1 MTPPAP
7 RWLIV
12 LPFLLFV
19 SCGATVWKQPV
30 EKIRSDLV
38 AGKRQF
44 VLSLKT
50 ADVKAADL
58 TPLGPGAAWNLS
70 QIFSQEGRWAETKI
84 LLDRS
89 FVHDP
94 SPWRQEAGKA
104 LFALYANDRDWAKAE
119 LVARKLVG
127 ENNEK
132 PWATRLLFE
141 SLYFQKKDAP
151 ARELFDRWTLGLFS
165 PAQERENRLFA
176 AVLDYRAG
184 KTEAAAE
191 ALKALVFRE
200 PASIL
205 QFRLES
211 FFEED
216 PTRYDLLGPW
226 GREAVAFQSLA
237 YRAVPAQVL
246 TWLEATKLPTEFW
259 QNRALVESLEG
270 LFKAEPRA
278 ETGLRLLEGFRKALT
293 GEAKFAAEYARGRF
307 YRTLGRWNEARAAF
321 QAARPLAVRPDDK
334 QKTAWNWLNS
344 WVQLEPN
351 GALGPFLQV
360 YSETTDAAYF
370 QDVFEDWMTALVQ
383 ERNWKLLAAAWRDL
397 GKRLPATERTAAGFV
412 LARLASGGFVDLSAL
427 GINASAKELLE
438 SVVEVDPFRYESMVA
453 RAALGLEL
461 AWPERDSE
469 PPADPERGNRMLLWN
484 SALEF
489 GLVKQVTDQ
498 IVASPYPL
506 EPEFVLKTAL
516 KLQERGQ
523 YRPSLLVIYRHLKDP
538 GAQLTRELAKVLYP
552 RAFQPLVETR
562 AAAENLDP
570 NLLWGLMREESSFDP
585 AAKSWVGAQGLT
597 QLMPATAAE
606 TAKRLKMKTYDL
618 ASPQDNITIGAY
630 YLASM
635 IRSQEQIFLALMAYN
650 AGGGRIKPWK
660 AELGRLP
667 VEIFVEA
674 APITETRNYVK
685 RILVSTVMYGVLH
698 HGKTLGEM
706 VRLVYPNFQP

>member
-1 MTPPAP
+1 VTPPLS
-7 RWLIV
+7 RWFVL

-30 EKIRSDLV
+30 EKLRKDLV
-38 AGKRQF
+38 AGKPDF
-44 VLSLKT
+44 ILSLKP
-50 ADVKAADL
+50 ADL
-58 TPLGPGAAWNLS
+58 KTTDLDPLGPGAAWNLS
-70 QIFSQEGRWAETKI
+70 QIFWQANRWSEAKI

-104 LFALYANDRDWAKAE
+104 LFELYSNDRDWARAE

-127 ENNEK
+127 ENNDR

-151 ARELFDRWTLGLFS
+151 ARQIFDRWAPGIFS
-165 PAQERENRLFA
+165 PAEERENRLFL

-184 KTEAAAE
+184 KTEAASA
-191 ALKALVFRE
+191 ALRTLVFGE
-200 PASIL
+200 PATVL

-216 PTRYDLLGPW
+216 PSRYALLGPW
-226 GREAVAFQSLA
+226 GKEAVAFQSLA
-237 YRAVPAQVL
+237 YQAVPATML
-246 TWLEATKLPTEFW
+246 AWLEENQPPAEFW
-259 QNRALVESLEG
+259 QNRALVESLEA

-278 ETGLRLLEGFRKALT
+278 ETGLRLLEGFRKSVT
-293 GEAKFAAEYARGRF
+293 GEARYAAEFARGRL
-307 YRTLGRWNEARAAF
+307 YRLLGRWNEARSAF
-321 QAARPLAVRPDDK
+321 QAARPLAVKAEDR
-334 QKTAWNWLNS
+334 QKTSWNWLNS
-344 WVQLEPN
+344 WVQLEPD

-360 YSETTDAAYF
+360 YSETTEPAYF

-383 ERNWKLLAAAWRDL
+383 ARNWKLLAAAWREL
-397 GKRLPATERTAAGFV
+397 GRRLPATERTAAGFV
-412 LARLASGGFVDLSAL
+412 LSRLASGGFVDLKAL
-427 GINASAKELLE
+427 GISVSSRELLE
-438 SVVEVDPFRYESMVA
+438 QVVDIDPFRYEAMVA

-461 AWPERDSE
+461 EWPSVDP
-469 PPADPERGNRMLLWN
+469 PPAADADRGSREILWN
-484 SALEF
+484 SALDY
-489 GLVKQVTDQ
+489 GLVKLVTDQ
-498 IVASPYPL
+498 ILASPYPL
-506 EPEFVLKTAL
+506 EPAFVLKTART
-516 KLQERGQ
+516 LQERGQ

-538 GAQLTRELAKVLYP
+538 GALLTRELAGVLYP
-552 RAFQPLVETR
+552 RAFQNLVEAR
-562 AAAENLDP
+562 ATAEKLDA

-618 ASPQDNITIGAY
+618 SLPKDNITIGAY

-674 APITETRNYVK
+674 APISETRNYVK

-698 HGKTLGEM
+698 NGKTLNDM